1 MGHRQQVRR
10 NVLFERQLGLKGRFG
25 VGRQADA
32 VRDAEDVRI
41 DRHHL
46 LLPQHRA
53 QHVGRLAAHARQ
65 ALHLLQIAR
74 NLAAE
79 LRTEHAGHAREVA
92 GLVVGIGD
100 ALDVGVNIL
109 GRSRGHIEGRG
120 KRLEQRGSGHVDP
133 FVGALRRKDH
143 RHQQLVGVGVVQFTL
158 GHGHMLREPCDYAVV
173 TLFGRHKCCFLRRK
187 RIFFTRKIAPSGQ
200 KTSRGVRRR
209 SAHQRA
215 RYSPTPAPF
224 HESSQSPTT

>member
-1 MGHRQQVRR
+1 MRFETRKTCVSTGITSFCHNTAPSTLAVLRPTPGRR
-10 NVLFERQLGLKGRFG
+10 CICCRSLGTSPPNSEQSMRAMPARLRALLFEQR
-25 VGRQADA
+25 
-32 VRDAEDVRI
+32 
-41 DRHHL
+41 
-46 LLPQHRA
+46 
-53 QHVGRLAAHARQ
+53 
-65 ALHLLQIAR
+65 
-74 NLAAE
+74 
-79 LRTEHAGHAREVA
+79 
-92 GLVVGIGD
+92 
-100 ALDVGVNIL
+100 
-109 GRSRGHIEGRG
+109 RG
-120 KRLEQRGSGHVDP
+120 GHVDP

-143 RHQQLVGVGVVQFTL
+143 RHQQLVGVGVVQFAL